1 MQHRPES
8 VKAVSS
14 VGSVLFD
21 DANMDSEEEKKQGE
35 GKGFAGLSSMVSDVD
50 AIIASTPPKTQ
61 KVPSDLTPQQSADN
75 SPPVEQSQPRPAS
88 QIYQSPAQPSSGS
101 SAGKWLLG
109 IAVVIALIWLAIQSD
124 SNISSRPSVAPA
136 SRPSGVQPQ
145 VSSRPTE
152 NKPLVGQN
160 NVLSTA
166 QIRYCLAEEI
176 RLDAAE
182 TVLNNYSKSDINLFN
197 RYINDYNSRCS
208 KFRYRQGAL
217 KSARRDVEPYR
228 GQLQA
233 EGRSRFVR
241 NASPFSDLQ

>member
-1 MQHRPES
+1 
-8 VKAVSS
+8 
-14 VGSVLFD
+14 
-21 DANMDSEEEKKQGE
+21 
-35 GKGFAGLSSMVSDVD
+35 MVSDVD
-50 AIIASTPPKTQ
+50 AILASTPKKTQ

-88 QIYQSPAQPSSGS
+88 QIYQSPAQPSGGS
-101 SAGKWLLG
+101 STGKWLLG
-109 IAVVIALIWLAIQSD
+109 IAVVIGLIWLVNQSD
-124 SNISSRPSVAPA
+124 SNRSSRPAYSTGTSSTSVAPA
-136 SRPSGVQPQ
+136 
-145 VSSRPTE
+145 SRPTE

-166 QIRYCLAEEI
+166 QIRYCLAEKI

-182 TVLNNYSKSDINLFN
+182 TVLNNPSTSDVYLFN

-208 KFRYRQGAL
+208 NFRYRPGAL
-217 KSARRDVEPYR
+217 KSARRDVELYR

-241 NASPFSDLQ
+241 SAPAASR

>member
-1 MQHRPES
+1 M
-8 VKAVSS
+8 
-14 VGSVLFD
+14 
-21 DANMDSEEEKKQGE
+21 NSEEEKKQGE

-50 AIIASTPPKTQ
+50 AILASTPKKTQ

-88 QIYQSPAQPSSGS
+88 QIYQSPAQPSGGS
-101 SAGKWLLG
+101 STGKWLLG
-109 IAVVIALIWLAIQSD
+109 IAVVIGLIWLVNQSD
-124 SNISSRPSVAPA
+124 SNRSSRPAYSTGTSSTSVTPA
-136 SRPSGVQPQ
+136 
-145 VSSRPTE
+145 SRPTE

-166 QIRYCLAEEI
+166 QLHYCLAEEI
-176 RLDAAE
+176 RLDAAK
-182 TVLNNYSKSDINLFN
+182 TVLNNYSTSDVNLFN

-208 KFRYRQGAL
+208 NFRYRPGTL
-217 KSARRDVEPYR
+217 KSARRNVELYR

-241 NASPFSDLQ
+241 SAPAASR